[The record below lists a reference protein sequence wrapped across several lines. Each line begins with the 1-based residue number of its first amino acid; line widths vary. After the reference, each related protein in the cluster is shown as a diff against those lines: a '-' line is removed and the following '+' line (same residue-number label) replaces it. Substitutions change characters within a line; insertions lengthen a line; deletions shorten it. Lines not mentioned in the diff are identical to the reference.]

1 MSSFWSQRGH
11 CLRLQRDR
19 VFNLGKWSALL
30 GSHSCGLSWD
40 PITLPCPCF
49 STCEESTVSLQIHL
63 LVTLC
68 FLCLQNLCSWR
79 FPTETDLHPR
89 HLVRTSLQQLR
100 GHTPDPKT
108 SSCGQNMGTEEEGR
122 GREEKTWMEG
132 NMEKIKIWKE
142 MKWKKWKEREGH
154 MTQKF
159 ENHFNLYE
167 ELWTPILRS
176 LLDIDET
183 LNDVGSS
190 PEGYSFKRAMAK
202 SKSEW
207 IMCKAGCSIAWGMDG
222 KNGYM

>member
-79 FPTETDLHPR
+79 FPTETDRSHS
-89 HLVRTSLQQLR
+89 VIYVNGFFFS
-100 GHTPDPKT
+100 
-108 SSCGQNMGTEEEGR
+108 
-122 GREEKTWMEG
+122 
-132 NMEKIKIWKE
+132 
-142 MKWKKWKEREGH
+142 
-154 MTQKF
+154 
-159 ENHFNLYE
+159 LYE
-167 ELWTPILRS
+167 TIEIESESLANHSFLQCPVAMGYGGSGMELHLKC
-176 LLDIDET
+176 L
-183 LNDVGSS
+183 
-190 PEGYSFKRAMAK
+190 
-202 SKSEW
+202 
-207 IMCKAGCSIAWGMDG
+207 
-222 KNGYM
+222 